1 MGQIKPA
8 QQQQHQKS
16 IFSKHPF
23 TVYIVASFGFGLLVT
38 VLALWNSPNTWSD
51 FYNSKPIK
59 GDMGFGRFS
68 IRGSRYI
75 NGKYTPF
82 AYPWRRI
89 EPSQIGKMIAWFTYA
104 VHQFGQWFI
113 LAMVQLS
120 KKKQTRW
127 SDDYQWWNWQM
138 VYLNGFMAVYKLVH
152 GHMFYDGLAIDV
164 AEGIAQG
171 SVVLILVFAI
181 IIAIPYR
188 GVIFG
193 YGKRPA
199 SDAVI
204 QFVRK
209 YHGYAMSFGTVLN
222 FHYHPVEGTM
232 GHTFGF
238 IYQCMLI
245 WQSTNFLHKSHRNK
259 SWVLFL
265 ETWVFIHGTL
275 TALIQPG
282 IGWQIFSYGFMIMFL
297 VNQIFQTRL
306 SQNRLLMSVIY
317 TAFFIWAYWGFR
329 KDKAYYRATFIPI
342 SEYLCVYFA
351 LGVGK
356 LTEFAVKQLPSF
368 KKPIVITSAVGATV
382 GLTVGL
388 AMTLAGNLTVY
399 NDY

>member
-1 MGQIKPA
+1 MSQTTKSA
-8 QQQQHQKS
+8 QKN
-16 IFSKHPF
+16 IFDKYPY
-23 TVYIVASFGFGLLVT
+23 TIYLLTSFGFGLLVT
-38 VLALWNSPNTWSD
+38 VLALWNSQNSWFD
-51 FYNSKPIK
+51 FFNSKPLK

-68 IRGSRYI
+68 IRGSRYV

-89 EPSQIGKMIAWFTYA
+89 EPSQIGITIAWFAYLL
-104 VHQFGQWFI
+104 HQFGQWLI
-113 LAMVQLS
+113 LAKLQMS
-120 KKKQTRW
+120 KKRQARW
-127 SDDYQWWNWQM
+127 SSDYQWWNWQM
-138 VYLNGFMAVYKLVH
+138 VYLNGFMALYKLVH
-152 GHMFYDGLAIDV
+152 GHIFYDGLAINV

-171 SVVLILVFAI
+171 SVVLILIFAI

-199 SDAVI
+199 SNSI
-204 QFVRK
+204 IHFTQK

-232 GHTFGF
+232 GHLFGF
-238 IYQCMLI
+238 VYQCLLI

-282 IGWQIFSYGFMIMFL
+282 VGWQIFSYGFMIMFL
-297 VNQIFQTRL
+297 VNQIFQTRA
-306 SQNRLLMSVIY
+306 SQSKLLMSVIY
-317 TAFFIWAYWGFR
+317 AVFFAWIYWGFR
-329 KDKAYYRATFIPI
+329 EDKAYYRATFIPI

-356 LTEFAVKQLPSF
+356 LTDYAVQRLPSL
-368 KKPIVITSAVGATV
+368 KRPIVMTSALGVTIA
-382 GLTVGL
+382 LTIGL
-388 AMTLAGNLTVY
+388 ALTLAGNLKVY
-399 NDY
+399 DDY